1 MRLLIQAPFSCHDSS
16 MKVLFFILVVFSLVV
31 LGAHFLRYGNE
42 AGVAVSLAPIAL
54 LFVQKPWAARVVQ
67 AILVL
72 GAIEWARTLYE
83 LVQLRLAQGVP
94 ATRMVIIL
102 GAVIVLTAAS
112 ALLFETQTMK
122 RIYKRR

>member
-1 MRLLIQAPFSCHDSS
+1 